1 MLFFSYIDYQD
12 SYADIVVTHIIFL
25 LLVYYFIN
33 GNVNLF
39 FLIYLYVD
47 VQQSCSSKFNHRD
60 I

>member
-39 FLIYLYVD
+39 FSYILICRCAAKL
-47 VQQSCSSKFNHRD
+47 
-60 I
+60 

>member
-1 MLFFSYIDYQD
+1 MWGFLSDLSVFYCMLFFSYIDYQD

-39 FLIYLYVD
+39 FFLYTYM
-47 VQQSCSSKFNHRD
+47 
-60 I
+60 